1 MKEMSNNNK
10 LKTFGEVFLAATWS
24 LLQNLCGL
32 IFFLLL
38 KIAGRQS
45 KIYKNRVVTYWK
57 LRSGLTLGNFIFI
70 NSLAGQK
77 TLDHAYGHT
86 LQSAMLGP
94 LWLIVVGLPSI
105 IWCGAFEGYRI
116 KTNTSYYAFYT
127 EKWAD
132 KLGKVERGEK

>member
-45 KIYKNRVVTYWK
+45 KIYKNRVVTY
-57 LRSGLTLGNFIFI
+57 
-70 NSLAGQK
+70 
-77 TLDHAYGHT
+77 
-86 LQSAMLGP
+86 
-94 LWLIVVGLPSI
+94 
-105 IWCGAFEGYRI
+105 
-116 KTNTSYYAFYT
+116 
-127 EKWAD
+127 
-132 KLGKVERGEK
+132 